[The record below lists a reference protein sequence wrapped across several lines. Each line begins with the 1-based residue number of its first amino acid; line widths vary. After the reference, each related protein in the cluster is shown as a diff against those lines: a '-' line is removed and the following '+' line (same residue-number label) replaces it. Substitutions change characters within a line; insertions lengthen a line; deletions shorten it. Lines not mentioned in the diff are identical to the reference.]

1 MSASF
6 RASPA
11 ELDLVNQI
19 FSKVDKP
26 KLGIL
31 SGEVAVKVFS
41 GAKLAGS
48 VLGEIWSI
56 ADEENNGWLSKT
68 GTAKALRLI
77 GHAQKGS
84 KVSHTLL
91 TKCEFQISLQP
102 TILTLVCVKRVH
114 WRSSMV
120 TLQFP
125 SRTRARLF
133 LNLLLQDSLHS
144 LPKIRSNSKIYSI
157 VLVPQMVY

>member
-6 RASPA
+6 RASSA

-26 KLGIL
+26 KQGIL
-31 SGEVAVKVFS
+31 KGDVAVEVFS

-48 VLGEIWSI
+48 VLGEIWNI

-91 TKCEFQISLQP
+91 TKCEYSFP
-102 TILTLVCVKRVH
+102 DILCYQL
-114 WRSSMV
+114 
-120 TLQFP
+120 
-125 SRTRARLF
+125 
-133 LNLLLQDSLHS
+133 
-144 LPKIRSNSKIYSI
+144 Y
-157 VLVPQMVY
+157 

>member
-1 MSASF
+1 MRSHYRLSVGRSNKTPFWLVPITSLRSDIMSASF

-26 KLGIL
+26 KQGIL
-31 SGEVAVKVFS
+31 KGDVAVEVFS

-68 GTAKALRLI
+68 GAAKALRLI

-91 TKCEFQISLQP
+91 TKCEY
-102 TILTLVCVKRVH
+102 
-114 WRSSMV
+114 
-120 TLQFP
+120 QFP
-125 SRTRARLF
+125 GILCYQ
-133 LNLLLQDSLHS
+133 L
-144 LPKIRSNSKIYSI
+144 Y
-157 VLVPQMVY
+157 